1 MGPGSK
7 PVAAKFNERERVR
20 ARARDREKERERYM
34 HTHIWVCV
42 LSRLEVQAKETG
54 RTSRNSPMPGPRP
67 GLCPDKLTLNEAIGA
82 SDGGVETKRCGSR
95 RLWPCCPLG
104 SASH

>member
-1 MGPGSK
+1 
-7 PVAAKFNERERVR
+7 
-20 ARARDREKERERYM
+20 M

-67 GLCPDKLTLNEAIGA
+67 GLCPDKLTLNEAVGA
-82 SDGGVETKRCGSR
+82 SDGGWRLRGVAHAGCGLAAFWGLLATR
-95 RLWPCCPLG
+95 WALPGCWQAVLALKPQ
-104 SASH
+104 